1 MIPFSGFL
9 ILAMILFGTTFWQL
23 NTTSSDLE
31 DVFDSEG
38 NVLLNKDG
46 TNHQQYNNIEKRP
59 ITKAILYMYLLTFGE
74 FDMDGFDS
82 DAYGERWILF
92 ILGTI
97 LLQLVM
103 LNLVIAIMSDTF
115 ARVMSEIEISD
126 GMELNNLIIE
136 SEKLKIRNR
145 NKKARHV
152 LHWVEYKTEQ
162 GAWGGGNQ
170 EIVSAI
176 TASSETLSKALKSQ
190 SQAVRNLQAR
200 LAT

>member
-23 NTTSSDLE
+23 NTHSSDLE
-31 DVFDSEG
+31 DVFDSND

-59 ITKAILYMYLLTFGE
+59 ITKAILYMYLLTFGK